1 MLSRFIIDFL
11 PGKKCL
17 LIRDYSDFGAP
28 KIKSLTLS
36 IVSPSIWHEVII
48 ATGKHRFG
56 VLDFVFIEI

>member
-1 MLSRFIIDFL
+1 MTFNFMAAITI
-11 PGKKCL
+11 C
-17 LIRDYSDFGAP
+17 SDFGAK
-28 KIKSLTLS
+28 KIKSVTVS

>member
-1 MLSRFIIDFL
+1 MKSQPSAVFL
-11 PGKKCL
+11 E
-17 LIRDYSDFGAP
+17 AQ
-28 KIKSLTLS
+28 KIKSDTVS